1 MTFSLW
7 LRLRREEGALQRLI
21 GVVRRRGYDVL
32 DLEAHTRADG
42 ASMDVVLTLESE
54 RPSEVLERHVA
65 KLIEVE
71 AVVLTKKTQKAS
83 AR

>member
-32 DLEAHTRADG
+32 DLEAHTREGG
-42 ASMDVVLTLESE
+42 ASMDVVLTLESD
-54 RPSEVLERHVA
+54 RSSEVLERHVA

-71 AVVLTKKTQKAS
+71 AVVLTTKTQKAG